1 MCHGG
6 PGPWSHLCELGVVF
20 LPKIRA
26 AFRTE
31 VLKTVTQFQKRVRGL
46 GGCPSEDK

>member
-6 PGPWSHLCELGVVF
+6 PGPWSHLCKVEVVF

-26 AFRTE
+26 ALRTE
-31 VLKTVTQFQKRVRGL
+31 VLKTVTLKYRDSEGYL
-46 GGCPSEDK
+46 GT